1 MCNLVFQKHNHITGV
16 SLFKISLN
24 TYNSKIFYSELS
36 VKYIVINHFMVD
48 LGFFTNF
55 GILKIPGV

>member
-48 LGFFTNF
+48 LGLAR
-55 GILKIPGV
+55 ILES